1 MGMDSLDGLAA
12 RVETLEG
19 QVKEIFERLNDKDN
33 SPSVLAAKLNSML
46 VTLGEVKQAVND
58 LKSRPGRWWDNLI
71 GYGLAAVIATL
82 VGLLFAHIH

>member
-1 MGMDSLDGLAA
+1 MGMDSLDGLGA
-12 RVETLEG
+12 RVDSLEK
-19 QVKEIFERLNDKDN
+19 QMSEVFDRLNDREIG
-33 SPSVLAAKLNSML
+33 PSVLAAKLNQML

-71 GYGLAAVIATL
+71 GYGMAAVVATL